1 MKQKL
6 PPVVDE
12 LGIDIVFS
20 GHDHA
25 YGRTKKLKDGKEDP
39 NGTVYVVAGT
49 TGKKHYDAVADE
61 KFDFVNME
69 KIAISLQAKVNKD
82 KISFTTVTS
91 DGETIDQFTVVNE
104 DYDEE

>member
-20 GHDHA
+20 GHDHS
-25 YGRTKKLKDGKEDP
+25 YGRTKKIKDGKEDP
-39 NGTVYVVAGT
+39 NGTVYVVART

-69 KIAISLQAKVNKD
+69 NIAVSLQAKVDKD
-82 KISFTTVTS
+82 QITITTITS
-91 DGETIDQFTVVNE
+91 DGETIDQFTVKNL
-104 DYDEE
+104 DYHEE